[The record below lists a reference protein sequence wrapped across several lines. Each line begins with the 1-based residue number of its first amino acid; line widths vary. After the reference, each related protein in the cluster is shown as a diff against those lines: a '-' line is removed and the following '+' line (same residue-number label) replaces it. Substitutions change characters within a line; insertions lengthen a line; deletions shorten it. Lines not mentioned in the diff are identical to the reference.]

1 MRQNTSNGS
10 ESTSKKTFIRDQLR
24 DDIVKGRYAP
34 GEPISERAVAEGHA
48 VSRIP
53 VREALIELERDG
65 LVSILPRR
73 GAQVRSFSAENMR
86 SLYQAREALE
96 GMAARLS
103 AQRMR
108 RDSLMSLRERIR
120 DQIASDDDDMSAL
133 SALGGE
139 FHDTVIQGSR
149 NSVIIE
155 MSAGIADRVTIC
167 KRLAYGGAPHD
178 QAVLAGR
185 EHLAIAEAIDAG
197 DADLAER
204 RMRQHIA
211 TWSDFLYVNMSGDH

>member
-1 MRQNTSNGS
+1 MRQTGSNGP
-10 ESTSKKTFIRDQLR
+10 ESMSKKTFIRDQLR

-34 GEPISERAVAEGHA
+34 GEPISERAVADDHA

-108 RDSLMSLRERIR
+108 RDSLTSLCERIR
-120 DQIASDDDDMSAL
+120 EAMETAREDVSAL
-133 SALGGE
+133 SALGDE
-139 FHDTVIQGSR
+139 FHDSVIAGSR

-155 MSAGIADRVTIC
+155 MSSGIADRVRIC
-167 KRLAYGGAPHD
+167 KRLAYGGAQHD
-178 QAVLAGR
+178 EAVLAGK

-204 RMRQHIA
+204 RMREHIA
-211 TWSDFLYVNMSGDH
+211 TWCDFLYVNMSGDR